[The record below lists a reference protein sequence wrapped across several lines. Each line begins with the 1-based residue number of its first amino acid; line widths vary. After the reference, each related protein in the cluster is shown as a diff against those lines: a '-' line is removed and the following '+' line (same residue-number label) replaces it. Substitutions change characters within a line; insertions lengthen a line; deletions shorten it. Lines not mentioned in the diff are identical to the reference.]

1 MGVAPQRLRV
11 VPGSA
16 RLGVLMPDAADN
28 PCNALLA
35 ALSRVDRGRLS
46 THLEPVRMT
55 RDQTIFDAD
64 VPQRYVYFPVDC
76 IVSLQTLLSDGSADE
91 IAIVGND
98 GAVGIAMVMGKAS
111 APRRALVR
119 HAGCAWQIRAECLR
133 NEFQRSIE
141 SQLVLLRY
149 TQTLLTQI
157 AQTAVCNRHH
167 TVDQQLCRWLLMTLD
182 RLPSNELTVTQEQ
195 IANML
200 GVRREGVTE
209 AAGKLQRAG
218 AIRYSR
224 GRIEVLE
231 RRTLEAASCECYRA
245 ASRES
250 IRRPPSLFLVES
262 AAERNRRQRDGSLT
276 RRLRDRKSL
285 GASDATRLRAS
296 RV

>member
-1 MGVAPQRLRV
+1 
-11 VPGSA
+11 
-16 RLGVLMPDAADN
+16 MPDAADN
-28 PCNALLA
+28 SCNALLA
-35 ALSRVDRGRLS
+35 ALSRVDQGRLVPQ
-46 THLEPVRMT
+46 LEPVRLA

-76 IVSLQTLLSDGSADE
+76 IISLQTLLSDGSSDE

-98 GAVGIAMVMGKAS
+98 GAVGIAMVMGEAS

-119 HAGCAWQIRAECLR
+119 HAGRAWQIRAECLR
-133 NEFQRSIE
+133 NEFQRSSE

-149 TQTLLTQI
+149 TQALLTQI

-167 TVDQQLCRWLLMTLD
+167 TVDQQLCRWLLMSLD

-218 AIRYSR
+218 AIHYSR
-224 GRIEVLE
+224 GHIEVLE
-231 RRTLEAASCECYRA
+231 RHKLEAASCECYQA
-245 ASRES
+245 ASRGC
-250 IRRPPSLFLVES
+250 ILRPPPLFLVES
-262 AAERNRRQRDGSLT
+262 AAERNRRQRAGSRI
-276 RRLRDRKSL
+276 RRVRERKL
-285 GASDATRLRAS
+285 LAANDAARLRAS
-296 RV
+296 QV